1 MTGEKADKADKADR
15 ADRAA
20 APAPRDEA
28 NGRRARPTP
37 RVGNE
42 RGNHMDNNEEKDR
55 MSTVNAEVRPAKPS
69 VLADSLHLGAP
80 VDGEG
85 QTPRAVMHDAGGAA
99 AQPDPSMQP
108 SPAPAPVSAR
118 PNAMLDCGWGRLM
131 FAPSFESPARLAA
144 ELQQEAPGR
153 RDIALYVEAPQLLLA
168 EAPQTL
174 FLDPSLLFRRTLEDG
189 DAAAAA
195 TGAAGVTIRRL
206 STRADIAAIN
216 RLYSA
221 RHMVPLDPA
230 TVWRQRD
237 HDAVIYL
244 IAEDES
250 TGDIIG
256 SAMGVDHLLA
266 FGDERGG
273 SSLWCLVVDP
283 QTHLA
288 GVGQALVRELIALF
302 ASRGRKHLDLS
313 VLHDNQHAIG
323 LYHKLGFVQI
333 DGFVVKHKNAI
344 NEPLFAGSSQCDNLN
359 PYAALIVKEARRRGI
374 GVEIIDADAGIFSLR
389 YGGREILCRESLSE
403 LTGAVA
409 MTWCQDKAL
418 TRKRL
423 EQVGLKVP
431 AQRQA
436 ATDAENLAFLAEHGS
451 VVVKPAFGEQG
462 RGISV
467 DVRTEDHLRSAIDT
481 AHQEGGTVLLES
493 FCPGQDLRIVVIGY
507 EVVAA
512 AIRKPAEVVGDG
524 QADLKTLIERHSARR
539 SAATGG
545 ESRIPLDA
553 ETERCLAAQG
563 LTLQSVPAAG
573 QRVPVRK
580 TANLHTGGTLHDVT
594 GQLHP
599 VLREAA
605 QTAARALRIP
615 VVGLDF
621 LVPAADQP
629 EYVIIEANERPG
641 LANHEPQPTAERFVD
656 LLFPFTS

>member
-1 MTGEKADKADKADR
+1 MPTAHTQSPLNAAMG
-15 ADRAA
+15 AA
-20 APAPRDEA
+20 ARS
-28 NGRRARPTP
+28 RR
-37 RVGNE
+37 G
-42 RGNHMDNNEEKDR
+42 
-55 MSTVNAEVRPAKPS
+55 
-69 VLADSLHLGAP
+69 GA
-80 VDGEG
+80 
-85 QTPRAVMHDAGGAA
+85 MHDAGKDTPAEGGGPAA
-99 AQPDPSMQP
+99 
-108 SPAPAPVSAR
+108 PAPAPVSAR
-118 PNAMLDCGWGRLM
+118 PNAMIDCGWGRLM

-144 ELQQEAPGR
+144 ELQQEAAGR
-153 RDIALYVEAPQLLLA
+153 RDIALYVEAPQLVLA

-174 FLDPSLLFRRTLEDG
+174 FLDPSLLFRRALEPG
-189 DAAAAA
+189 QDAVAPA
-195 TGAAGVTIRRL
+195 GAAGATIRRL

-216 RLYSA
+216 RLYAS

-237 HDAVIYL
+237 HDAVVYL
-244 IAEDES
+244 VAEDEH

-283 QTHLA
+283 QTHVA

-302 ASRGRKHLDLS
+302 ASRGRRHLDLS

-323 LYHKLGFVQI
+323 LYHKLGFVQV

-344 NEPLFAGSSQCDNLN
+344 NEPLFAGASECDNLN

-374 GVEIIDADAGIFSLR
+374 GVDIIDAECGIFSLR
-389 YGGREILCRESLSE
+389 FGGREVMCRESLSE

-423 EQVGLKVP
+423 VQAGLQVP
-431 AQRQA
+431 AQRHLG
-436 ATDAENLAFLAEHGS
+436 TEEENRAFLAEHGS

-467 DVRTEDHLRSAIDT
+467 DVRTEDHLRSAID
-481 AHQEGGTVLLES
+481 AARKEGGNVLLEA

-524 QADLKTLIERHSARR
+524 QSDLRTLIERHSARR

-545 ESRIPLDA
+545 ESRIPMDA

-563 LTLQSVPAAG
+563 LSYESVPAAG
-573 QRVPVRK
+573 ERVPVRK

-594 GQLHP
+594 DQLHP
-599 VLREAA
+599 VLKDAA
-605 QTAARALRIP
+605 QRAARALRIP

-629 EYVIIEANERPG
+629 DYVIIEANERPG
-641 LANHEPQPTAERFVD
+641 LANHEPQPTAERFID
-656 LLFPFTS
+656 LLFPFTA

>member
-1 MTGEKADKADKADR
+1 MTGDKP
-15 ADRAA
+15 A
-20 APAPRDEA
+20 APQPDDEA
-28 NGRRARPTP
+28 NGRRARPQSL
-37 RVGNE
+37 VGND
-42 RGNHMDNNEEKDR
+42 RSQNADNNEEKDR
-55 MSTVNAEVRPAKPS
+55 MSTVNAEVRPNKPAM
-69 VLADSLHLGAP
+69 LADSLHLGAP
-80 VDGEG
+80 VDAAG
-85 QTPRAVMHDAGGAA
+85 QAPRAVMQDAGGAP
-99 AQPDPSMQP
+99 AQQDPALQP

-189 DAAAAA
+189 DAAVA

-216 RLYSA
+216 RLYAS

-237 HDAVIYL
+237 HDAVVYL

-302 ASRGRKHLDLS
+302 AARGRKHLDLS

-323 LYHKLGFVQI
+323 LYHKLGFVQV

-344 NEPLFAGSSQCDNLN
+344 NEPLFAGSSECDNLN

-431 AQRQA
+431 AQRQIG
-436 ATDAENLAFLAEHGS
+436 TDAENLAFLAEHGS

-467 DVRTEDHLRSAIDT
+467 DVRTEEHLRSAIET
-481 AHQEGGTVLLES
+481 AHAEGGTVLLES

-573 QRVPVRK
+573 ERVPVRK

-594 GQLHP
+594 AQLHP

-629 EYVIIEANERPG
+629 DYVIIEANERPG

>member
-1 MTGEKADKADKADR
+1 MTGDR
-15 ADRAA
+15 P
-20 APAPRDEA
+20 PAPHPDDEA
-28 NGRRARPTP
+28 NGRRARP
-37 RVGNE
+37 RSLVGND
-42 RGNHMDNNEEKDR
+42 RSQNADNNEEKNR
-55 MSTVNAEVRPAKPS
+55 MSTVNAEVRPGKSAM
-69 VLADSLHLGAP
+69 LADSLHLGAP
-80 VDGEG
+80 ADAEG
-85 QTPRAVMHDAGGAA
+85 QATRAVMHDAGGAP
-99 AQPDPSMQP
+99 AQQDPAMQP

-174 FLDPSLLFRRTLEDG
+174 FLDPSLLFRRTLEEAD
-189 DAAAAA
+189 AAAA

-216 RLYSA
+216 RLYSS

-230 TVWRQRD
+230 TVWRQRE
-237 HDAVIYL
+237 HDAVVYL
-244 IAEDES
+244 IAEDEA

-302 ASRGRKHLDLS
+302 ATRGRKHLDLS

-323 LYHKLGFVQI
+323 LYHKLGFVQV

-344 NEPLFAGSSQCDNLN
+344 NEPLFAGSSECDNLN

-431 AQRQA
+431 AQRQVG
-436 ATDAENLAFLAEHGS
+436 TDAENLAFLAEHAS

-481 AHQEGGTVLLES
+481 AHQEGGAVLLES

>member
-1 MTGEKADKADKADR
+1 MTGDKP
-15 ADRAA
+15 A
-20 APAPRDEA
+20 APQPDDEA
-28 NGRRARPTP
+28 NGRRARPQSL
-37 RVGNE
+37 VGND
-42 RGNHMDNNEEKDR
+42 RSQNADNNEEKDR

-69 VLADSLHLGAP
+69 ALADSLHLGAP
-80 VDGEG
+80 AGPAG
-85 QTPRAVMHDAGGAA
+85 QAPRAVMHDAGGAPV
-99 AQPDPSMQP
+99 QQDPAMQP

-189 DAAAAA
+189 DAAVA

-216 RLYSA
+216 RLYAS

-237 HDAVIYL
+237 HDAVVYL

-302 ASRGRKHLDLS
+302 AARGRKHLDLS

-323 LYHKLGFVQI
+323 LYHKLGFVQV

-344 NEPLFAGSSQCDNLN
+344 NEPLFAGSSECDNLN

-431 AQRQA
+431 AQRQIG
-436 ATDAENLAFLAEHGS
+436 TDAENLAFLAEHGS

-467 DVRTEDHLRSAIDT
+467 DVRTEEHLRSAIET
-481 AHQEGGTVLLES
+481 AHAEGGTVLLES

-573 QRVPVRK
+573 ERVPVRK

-594 GQLHP
+594 AQLHP

>member
-1 MTGEKADKADKADR
+1 MTGDR
-15 ADRAA
+15 
-20 APAPRDEA
+20 PAGPEPDDEA
-28 NGRRARPTP
+28 NGRRARPQSL
-37 RVGNE
+37 VGNDTSQ
-42 RGNHMDNNEEKDR
+42 NADNNEEKDP
-55 MSTVNAEVRPAKPS
+55 MSTVNAEVRPGKSAT
-69 VLADSLHLGAP
+69 LADSLHLGAP
-80 VDGEG
+80 AGAQAQV
-85 QTPRAVMHDAGGAA
+85 PRAVMHDAGSAP
-99 AQPDPSMQP
+99 AQQDSAMQP

-189 DAAAAA
+189 DAAVA

-216 RLYSA
+216 RLYSS

-230 TVWRQRD
+230 TVWRQRE
-237 HDAVIYL
+237 HDAVVYL

-302 ASRGRKHLDLS
+302 SARGRKHLDLS

-323 LYHKLGFVQI
+323 LYHKLGFVQV

-344 NEPLFAGSSQCDNLN
+344 NEPLFAGSSECDNLN

-431 AQRQA
+431 AQRQIG
-436 ATDAENLAFLAEHGS
+436 TDAENLAFLAEHGS

-467 DVRTEDHLRSAIDT
+467 DVRTDEHLRSAIDT

-573 QRVPVRK
+573 ERVPVRK

-594 GQLHP
+594 AQLHP

-621 LVPAADQP
+621 LVPAADRP

>member
-1 MTGEKADKADKADR
+1 MPTAQIQSPST
-15 ADRAA
+15 AA
-20 APAPRDEA
+20 MGAGTRS
-28 NGRRARPTP
+28 RR
-37 RVGNE
+37 G
-42 RGNHMDNNEEKDR
+42 
-55 MSTVNAEVRPAKPS
+55 
-69 VLADSLHLGAP
+69 GA
-80 VDGEG
+80 
-85 QTPRAVMHDAGGAA
+85 MHDAGDDTPADAGAPPA
-99 AQPDPSMQP
+99 
-108 SPAPAPVSAR
+108 PAPAPVSAR

-144 ELQQEAPGR
+144 ELQQEAAGR
-153 RDIALYVEAPQLLLA
+153 RDIALYVEAPQLVLA

-174 FLDPSLLFRRTLEDG
+174 FLDPSLLFRRALDPEQ
-189 DAAAAA
+189 DAVAPP
-195 TGAAGVTIRRL
+195 GAAGSTIRRL

-216 RLYSA
+216 RLYAA

-237 HDAVIYL
+237 HDAVVYL
-244 IAEDES
+244 VAEDEH

-283 QTHLA
+283 QTHVA

-302 ASRGRKHLDLS
+302 ASRGRRHLDLS

-323 LYHKLGFVQI
+323 LYHKLGFVQV

-344 NEPLFAGSSQCDNLN
+344 NEPLFAGASECDDLN

-374 GVEIIDADAGIFSLR
+374 GVEILDAECGIFSLR
-389 YGGREILCRESLSE
+389 FGGREVLCRESLSE

-423 EQVGLKVP
+423 VQAGLRVP
-431 AQRQA
+431 AQRHA
-436 ATDAENLAFLAEHGS
+436 GTDEENLAFLAEHGS

-467 DVRTEDHLRSAIDT
+467 DVRTGDHLRSAID
-481 AHQEGGTVLLES
+481 AAQKEGGNVLLEA

-512 AIRKPAEVVGDG
+512 AIRRPAEVVGDG
-524 QADLKTLIERHSARR
+524 QSDLKTLIERQSARR

-545 ESRIPLDA
+545 ESRIPMDA

-563 LTLQSVPAAG
+563 LSYESVPASG
-573 QRVPVRK
+573 ERVPVRK

-594 GQLHP
+594 DQLHP
-599 VLREAA
+599 VLKDAA
-605 QTAARALRIP
+605 QRAARALRIP

-629 EYVIIEANERPG
+629 DYVIIEANERPG
-641 LANHEPQPTAERFVD
+641 LANHEPQPTAERFID
-656 LLFPFTS
+656 LLFPFTA

>member
-1 MTGEKADKADKADR
+1 MTGDKP
-15 ADRAA
+15 A
-20 APAPRDEA
+20 APQPDDEA
-28 NGRRARPTP
+28 NGRRARPQSL
-37 RVGNE
+37 VGND
-42 RGNHMDNNEEKDR
+42 RSQNADNNEEKDR

-69 VLADSLHLGAP
+69 ALADSLHLGAP
-80 VDGEG
+80 AGPAG
-85 QTPRAVMHDAGGAA
+85 QAPRAVMHDAGGAPV
-99 AQPDPSMQP
+99 QQDPAMQP
-108 SPAPAPVSAR
+108 GPAPAPVSAR

-189 DAAAAA
+189 DAAVA

-216 RLYSA
+216 RLYAS

-237 HDAVIYL
+237 HDAVVYL

-302 ASRGRKHLDLS
+302 AARGRKHLDLS

-323 LYHKLGFVQI
+323 LYHKLGFVQV

-344 NEPLFAGSSQCDNLN
+344 NEPLFAGSSECDNLN

-431 AQRQA
+431 AQRQIG
-436 ATDAENLAFLAEHGS
+436 TDAENLAFLAEHGS

-467 DVRTEDHLRSAIDT
+467 DVRTEEHLRSAIET
-481 AHQEGGTVLLES
+481 AHAEGGTVLLES

-573 QRVPVRK
+573 ERVPVRK

-594 GQLHP
+594 AQLHP

>member
-1 MTGEKADKADKADR
+1 
-15 ADRAA
+15 
-20 APAPRDEA
+20 
-28 NGRRARPTP
+28 
-37 RVGNE
+37 
-42 RGNHMDNNEEKDR
+42 
-55 MSTVNAEVRPAKPS
+55 MSTVNAEVRPATKPSTKPSAKPS

-80 VDGEG
+80 AGAEG
-85 QTPRAVMHDAGGAA
+85 QPPRAVMHDAGGAPV
-99 AQPDPSMQP
+99 QQDPAVQP

-195 TGAAGVTIRRL
+195 IGGTSTGVTGAAGVTIRRL
-206 STRADIAAIN
+206 TTRADIAAIN
-216 RLYSA
+216 RLYAA

-237 HDAVIYL
+237 HDAVVYL

-323 LYHKLGFVQI
+323 LYHKLGFVQV

-344 NEPLFAGSSQCDNLN
+344 NEPLFAGSSECDNLN

-431 AQRQA
+431 AQRQIG
-436 ATDAENLAFLAEHGS
+436 TDAENLAFLAEHGS

-467 DVRTEDHLRSAIDT
+467 DVRTEDHLRSAIET

-573 QRVPVRK
+573 ERVPVRK

>member
-1 MTGEKADKADKADR
+1 MTGDR
-15 ADRAA
+15 P
-20 APAPRDEA
+20 PAPDPDDEA
-28 NGRRARPTP
+28 NGRRARP
-37 RVGNE
+37 RSLVGND
-42 RGNHMDNNEEKDR
+42 RSQNADNNEEKNR
-55 MSTVNAEVRPAKPS
+55 MSTVNAEVRPGKSAM
-69 VLADSLHLGAP
+69 LADSLHLGAP
-80 VDGEG
+80 ADAEG
-85 QTPRAVMHDAGGAA
+85 QATRAVMYDAGGAP
-99 AQPDPSMQP
+99 AQQDPAMQP

-174 FLDPSLLFRRTLEDG
+174 FLDPSLLFRRTLEEAD
-189 DAAAAA
+189 AAAA

-216 RLYSA
+216 RLYSS

-230 TVWRQRD
+230 TVWRQRE
-237 HDAVIYL
+237 HDAVVYL
-244 IAEDES
+244 IAEDEA

-302 ASRGRKHLDLS
+302 ATRGRKHLDLS

-323 LYHKLGFVQI
+323 LYHKLGFVQV

-344 NEPLFAGSSQCDNLN
+344 NEPLFAGSSECDNLN

-431 AQRQA
+431 AQRQVG
-436 ATDAENLAFLAEHGS
+436 TDAENLAFLAEHAS

-481 AHQEGGTVLLES
+481 AHQEGGAVLLES

-553 ETERCLAAQG
+553 ETERCLAAHG

-641 LANHEPQPTAERFVD
+641 LANHEPQPTAERFID

>member
-1 MTGEKADKADKADR
+1 MTGDKP
-15 ADRAA
+15 A
-20 APAPRDEA
+20 APQPDDEA
-28 NGRRARPTP
+28 NGRRARPQSL
-37 RVGNE
+37 VGND
-42 RGNHMDNNEEKDR
+42 RSQNADNNEEKDR

-69 VLADSLHLGAP
+69 ALADSLHLGAP
-80 VDGEG
+80 AGPAG
-85 QTPRAVMHDAGGAA
+85 QAPRAVMHDAGGAPV
-99 AQPDPSMQP
+99 QQDPAMQP

-189 DAAAAA
+189 DAAVA

-216 RLYSA
+216 RLYAS

-237 HDAVIYL
+237 HDAVVYL

-302 ASRGRKHLDLS
+302 AARGRKHLDLS

-323 LYHKLGFVQI
+323 LYHKLGFVQV

-344 NEPLFAGSSQCDNLN
+344 NEPLFAGSSECDNLN

-431 AQRQA
+431 AQRQIG
-436 ATDAENLAFLAEHGS
+436 TDAENLAFLAEHGS

-467 DVRTEDHLRSAIDT
+467 DVRTEEHLRSAIET
-481 AHQEGGTVLLES
+481 AHAEGGTVLLES

-563 LTLQSVPAAG
+563 LTLQSVLAAG
-573 QRVPVRK
+573 ERVPVRK

-594 GQLHP
+594 AQLHP

>member
-1 MTGEKADKADKADR
+1 MTGDR
-15 ADRAA
+15 PA
-20 APAPRDEA
+20 APEPDDEA
-28 NGRRARPTP
+28 DGRRERLLP
-37 RVGNE
+37 RVGND
-42 RGNHMDNNEEKDR
+42 RGQQNVDNNEEKDR
-55 MSTVNAEVRPAKPS
+55 MSTVNAEFRPGKTAM
-69 VLADSLHLGAP
+69 LADSLHLGAP
-80 VDGEG
+80 ADTEG
-85 QTPRAVMHDAGGAA
+85 QAPRAVMHDAGSVP
-99 AQPDPSMQP
+99 AQPDPAMQP

-118 PNAMLDCGWGRLM
+118 PNAMIDCGWGRLM

-174 FLDPSLLFRRTLEDG
+174 FLDPSLLFRRTLDEG
-189 DAAAAA
+189 DAAAAPA
-195 TGAAGVTIRRL
+195 NGAAGAAGVTIRRL

-216 RLYSA
+216 RLYAA

-237 HDAVIYL
+237 HDAVVYL
-244 IAEDES
+244 IAEDEA

-256 SAMGVDHLLA
+256 SAMGVDHLLG

-302 ASRGRKHLDLS
+302 ATRGRKHLDLS

-323 LYHKLGFVQI
+323 LYHKLGFVQV

-344 NEPLFAGSSQCDNLN
+344 NEPLFAGSSECDNLN

-431 AQRQA
+431 AQRQTG
-436 ATDAENLAFLAEHGS
+436 TDAENLAFLAEHGS

-467 DVRTEDHLRSAIDT
+467 DVRTEAHLRSAIET
-481 AHQEGGTVLLES
+481 AQQEGGTVLLES

-512 AIRKPAEVVGDG
+512 AIRRPAEVVGDG

-573 QRVPVRK
+573 ERVPVRK

-594 GQLHP
+594 AQLHP

>member
-1 MTGEKADKADKADR
+1 MTGDKP
-15 ADRAA
+15 A
-20 APAPRDEA
+20 APQPDDEA
-28 NGRRARPTP
+28 NGRRARPQSL
-37 RVGNE
+37 VGND
-42 RGNHMDNNEEKDR
+42 RSQNADNNEEKDR

-69 VLADSLHLGAP
+69 ALADSLHLGAP
-80 VDGEG
+80 AGPAG
-85 QTPRAVMHDAGGAA
+85 QAPRAVMHDAGGAPV
-99 AQPDPSMQP
+99 QQDPAMQP

-174 FLDPSLLFRRTLEDG
+174 FLDPSLLFRRTLEDE
-189 DAAAAA
+189 DAAVA

-216 RLYSA
+216 RLYAS

-237 HDAVIYL
+237 HDAVVYL

-302 ASRGRKHLDLS
+302 AARGRKHLDLS

-323 LYHKLGFVQI
+323 LYHKLGFVQV

-344 NEPLFAGSSQCDNLN
+344 NEPLFAGSSECDNLN

-374 GVEIIDADAGIFSLR
+374 GVEIIDADSGIFSLR

-431 AQRQA
+431 AQRQIG
-436 ATDAENLAFLAEHGS
+436 TDAENLAFLAEHGS

-467 DVRTEDHLRSAIDT
+467 DVRTEEHLRSAIET
-481 AHQEGGTVLLES
+481 AHAEGGTVLLES

-512 AIRKPAEVVGDG
+512 AVRKPAEVVGDG

-573 QRVPVRK
+573 ERVPVRK

-594 GQLHP
+594 AQLHP

>member
-1 MTGEKADKADKADR
+1 MACEAGHDWRQTGSPQPD
-15 ADRAA
+15 
-20 APAPRDEA
+20 DEA
-28 NGRRARPTP
+28 NGRRARPQSL
-37 RVGNE
+37 VGND
-42 RGNHMDNNEEKDR
+42 RSQNADNNEEKDR

-69 VLADSLHLGAP
+69 ALADSLHLGAP
-80 VDGEG
+80 AGPAG
-85 QTPRAVMHDAGGAA
+85 QAPRAVMHDAGGAPV
-99 AQPDPSMQP
+99 QQDPAMQP

-189 DAAAAA
+189 DAAVA

-216 RLYSA
+216 RLYAS

-237 HDAVIYL
+237 HDAVVYL

-302 ASRGRKHLDLS
+302 AARGRKHLDLS

-323 LYHKLGFVQI
+323 LYHKLGFVQV

-344 NEPLFAGSSQCDNLN
+344 NEPLFAGSSECDNLN

-431 AQRQA
+431 AQRQIG
-436 ATDAENLAFLAEHGS
+436 TDAENLAFLAEHGS

-467 DVRTEDHLRSAIDT
+467 DVRTEEHLRSAIET
-481 AHQEGGTVLLES
+481 AHAEGGTVLLES

-573 QRVPVRK
+573 ERVPVRK

-594 GQLHP
+594 AQLHP

>member
-1 MTGEKADKADKADR
+1 MTGDR
-15 ADRAA
+15 P
-20 APAPRDEA
+20 PAPHPDDEA
-28 NGRRARPTP
+28 NGRRARP
-37 RVGNE
+37 RSLVGND
-42 RGNHMDNNEEKDR
+42 RSQNADNNEEKNR
-55 MSTVNAEVRPAKPS
+55 MSTVNAEVRPGKSAM
-69 VLADSLHLGAP
+69 LADSLHLGAP
-80 VDGEG
+80 ADAEG
-85 QTPRAVMHDAGGAA
+85 QATRAVMHDAGGAP
-99 AQPDPSMQP
+99 AQQDPAMQP

-174 FLDPSLLFRRTLEDG
+174 FLDPSLLFRRTLEEAD
-189 DAAAAA
+189 AAAA

-216 RLYSA
+216 RLYSS

-230 TVWRQRD
+230 TVWRQRE
-237 HDAVIYL
+237 HDAVVYL
-244 IAEDES
+244 IAEDEA

-302 ASRGRKHLDLS
+302 ATRGRKHLDLS

-323 LYHKLGFVQI
+323 LYHKLGFVQV

-344 NEPLFAGSSQCDNLN
+344 NEPLFAGSSECDNLN

-431 AQRQA
+431 AQRQVG
-436 ATDAENLAFLAEHGS
+436 TDAENLAFLAEHAS

-481 AHQEGGTVLLES
+481 AHQEGGAVLLES

-629 EYVIIEANERPG
+629 EYVIIEANEQPG

>member
-1 MTGEKADKADKADR
+1 MTGDR
-15 ADRAA
+15 
-20 APAPRDEA
+20 PAGPEPDDEA
-28 NGRRARPTP
+28 NGRRARPQSL
-37 RVGNE
+37 VGND
-42 RGNHMDNNEEKDR
+42 RSQNADNNEEKDR
-55 MSTVNAEVRPAKPS
+55 MSTVNAEIRPAKPS
-69 VLADSLHLGAP
+69 LLADSLHLGAP
-80 VDGEG
+80 VEGEG
-85 QTPRAVMHDAGGAA
+85 QTPRAVMHDAGGAP
-99 AQPDPSMQP
+99 AQPDPAMQP

-118 PNAMLDCGWGRLM
+118 PNAVLDCGWGRLM

-216 RLYSA
+216 RLYSS

-344 NEPLFAGSSQCDNLN
+344 NEPLFAGSSECDNLN

-467 DVRTEDHLRSAIDT
+467 DVRTEEHLRSAIET

-563 LTLQSVPAAG
+563 LTLQTVPAAG

>member
-1 MTGEKADKADKADR
+1 MTGDKP
-15 ADRAA
+15 A
-20 APAPRDEA
+20 APQPDDEA
-28 NGRRARPTP
+28 NGRRARPQSL
-37 RVGNE
+37 VGND
-42 RGNHMDNNEEKDR
+42 RSQNADNNEEKDR

-69 VLADSLHLGAP
+69 ALADSLHLGAP
-80 VDGEG
+80 AGPAG
-85 QTPRAVMHDAGGAA
+85 QAPRAVMHDAGGAPV
-99 AQPDPSMQP
+99 QQDPAMQP

-189 DAAAAA
+189 DAAVA

-216 RLYSA
+216 RLYAS

-237 HDAVIYL
+237 HDAVVYL

-283 QTHLA
+283 QTHLV

-302 ASRGRKHLDLS
+302 AARGRKHLDLS

-323 LYHKLGFVQI
+323 LYHKLGFVQV

-344 NEPLFAGSSQCDNLN
+344 NEPLFAGSSECDNLN

-431 AQRQA
+431 AQRQIG
-436 ATDAENLAFLAEHGS
+436 TDAENLAFLAEHGS

-467 DVRTEDHLRSAIDT
+467 DVRTEEHLRSAIET
-481 AHQEGGTVLLES
+481 AHAEGGTVLLES

-573 QRVPVRK
+573 ERVPVRK

-594 GQLHP
+594 AQLHP